1 MKPKKVIAW
10 RRRAAA
16 AEDLAREARQIKHS
30 VEFQKIAAE
39 ALVKEL
45 RGLRF
50 EVQVLRDELRS
61 R

>member
-10 RRRAAA
+10 QRRRAAA
-16 AEDLAREARQIKHS
+16 AELTREAQLTARS
-30 VEFQKIAAE
+30 VEFQKIVAE
-39 ALVKEL
+39 ALVREL

-50 EVQVLRDELRS
+50 EVEVLRDELRS

>member
-10 RRRAAA
+10 QRRRAAA
-16 AEDLAREARQIKHS
+16 AELAREAQLIAHS

-39 ALVKEL
+39 ALLKEL

>member
-1 MKPKKVIAW
+1 MKPNKVIAW

-16 AEDLAREARQIKHS
+16 AELAREAQRTARS
-30 VEFQKIAAE
+30 VEFQKIVAE
-39 ALVKEL
+39 ALLKKL